1 MGLDVTSLEHVY
13 RVIAEAASLGSWL
26 VAPRCPVGHLE
37 QLAPSTQSTKTN
49 CSATLT
55 SSALAHCVAP
65 AGWVRPAI
73 ASFDNRLRSRSRR
86 RQGRCTGR
94 CCPGSLSPF

>member
-1 MGLDVTSLEHVY
+1 MGLDVTSLEQVY

-49 CSATLT
+49 CSATPT
-55 SSALAHCVAP
+55 
-65 AGWVRPAI
+65 
-73 ASFDNRLRSRSRR
+73 
-86 RQGRCTGR
+86 
-94 CCPGSLSPF
+94 